1 MELNFKDLYI
11 GYKSHPKFTINK
23 IIEDDILQVI
33 VQKYET
39 LIFSNKGDLL
49 GDIDFGCDLQKI
61 LFQTRLS
68 ANNVKKIIIDQIE
81 KYIPEILNIEYSL
94 DVKFINDG
102 ENYQDIMVIDFEISG
117 YTINA
122 IIS

>member
-1 MELNFKDLYI
+1 MELNFKDIYI

-23 IIEDDILQVI
+23 IIEDDVIQVI

-49 GDIDFGCDLQKI
+49 GDPNFGCDLQKI

-68 ANNVKKIIIDQIE
+68 SNNVKKIIIEQIE
-81 KYIPEILNIEYSL
+81 DYIPEILNIEYSL
-94 DVKFINDG
+94 DVKFVSDS
-102 ENYQDIMVIDFEISG
+102 ENYQDIMIIDFEISG
-117 YTINA
+117 YNVSA